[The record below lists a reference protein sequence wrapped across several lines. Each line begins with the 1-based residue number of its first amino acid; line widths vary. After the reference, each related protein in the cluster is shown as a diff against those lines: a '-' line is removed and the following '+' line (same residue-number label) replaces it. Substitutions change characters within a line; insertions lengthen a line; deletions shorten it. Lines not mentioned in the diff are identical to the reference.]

1 MLRKQRRRWR
11 LEKADARCQ
20 AAAMSSLSRDAIL
33 TVLSGLT
40 LLACDKSATVK
51 AEPLAS
57 AAPAGASA
65 QVAPAVGAAASAG
78 VAAKEVPAAQ
88 GQPAE
93 KEKSCAPGGCAAGQC
108 GANKK
113 K

>member
-1 MLRKQRRRWR
+1 
-11 LEKADARCQ
+11 
-20 AAAMSSLSRDAIL
+20 MSHLSREAIL

-40 LLACDKSATVK
+40 MLACDKAATVT
-51 AEPLAS
+51 AEPKPSTQAAAVAAPS
-57 AAPAGASA
+57 AAAA
-65 QVAPAVGAAASAG
+65 VADSLS
-78 VAAKEVPAAQ
+78 VAAKEVPSAQ
-88 GQPAE
+88 GKAAE

>member
-1 MLRKQRRRWR
+1 
-11 LEKADARCQ
+11 
-20 AAAMSSLSRDAIL
+20 MSSLSRDAIL

-40 LLACDKSATVK
+40 LLACDKSANVK

-57 AAPAGASA
+57 AAPAGTSA
-65 QVAPAVGAAASAG
+65 QAAPAAPVGAAASAG
-78 VAAKEVPAAQ
+78 VAAKEVPPAQ

-93 KEKSCAPGGCAAGQC
+93 KEKSCAPGGCAAGQG